1 VIDGRL
7 VAYLAYLAYFTYL
20 AMNDDLY
27 KEEILEHYW
36 DPHNHGVLEHP
47 DATAE
52 ELNVLCG
59 DTIRMDFAIANGKI
73 MDVRFQ
79 GEGCAISKAAA
90 SMLTDVLKGKDLQ
103 QAQAITQKDIFNLLK
118 IPISPARTKCA
129 LLGFE
134 VMKKALCPPP
144 TK

>member
-1 VIDGRL
+1 
-7 VAYLAYLAYFTYL
+7 
-20 AMNDDLY
+20 MDDLY

-36 DPHNHGVLEHP
+36 EPHNHGVLENP

-52 ELNVLCG
+52 ELNILCG
-59 DTIRMDFAIANGKI
+59 DKIRMDFAIAKEKI
-73 MDVRFQ
+73 IDVRFQ

-90 SMLTDVLKGKDLQ
+90 SMLTDMLKGNGLR
-103 QAQAITQKDIFNLLK
+103 QAQAITEKDIFNLLK

-134 VMKKALCPPP
+134 VMRKALNVPKP
-144 TK
+144 